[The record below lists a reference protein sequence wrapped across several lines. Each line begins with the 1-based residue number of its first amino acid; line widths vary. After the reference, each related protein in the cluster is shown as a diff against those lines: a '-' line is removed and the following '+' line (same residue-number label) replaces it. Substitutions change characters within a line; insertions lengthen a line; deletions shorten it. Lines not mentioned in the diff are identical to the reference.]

1 MNPKPFQRRIAIVLL
16 AVFLPSLFPVNLLY
30 ANNNGPTAPEA
41 ASFESVDATDMVNLV
56 TGDMTYTMPI
66 LNVPSPEGGYP
77 LSLSYSAGI
86 AMDQESSWV
95 GLGWSLNPGAI
106 NRHVSGVPD
115 DWGKTKMTE
124 LLYDRGESIDQYDFN
139 IGGTLYGVTLGVSRS
154 WGYNKSWG
162 GQIGYGGVSM
172 SFDSNNNA
180 SMSVGMGP
188 VTYSMSDINGNSI
201 GIGFSSNDGKAS
213 WGMNYNFTTNS
224 GSLEGSYGALNG
236 KVSSQGDL
244 SLGFSS
250 LGVSLS
256 SNGSVGY
263 SAYGYS
269 QNSLSTSATV
279 GDFYQKTT
287 SNGFNFGFK
296 NYFWIGYQH
305 TNFSY
310 SLFLLNNNYV
320 SGVLN
325 LYDSKSENQ
334 YLQKNNS
341 YMDVKNYDFGLLQSE
356 TMGPMINSHNVVL
369 PNYDKYSVASQGI
382 VGGFSP
388 KIFEE
393 VLLYGKG
400 SQKRIT
406 DSAPNLVDTDKIYL
420 TNPSSINDNGL
431 KLNNKIFFYFDNV
444 NSSFLRIQKGNFE
457 SLNPSFVIGDYNT
470 GSNTSLGNEDDLLND
485 IVTQNDNTNSSPLTI
500 DGNYKKWGN
509 RKRDGNFIEVFK
521 NSDIVN
527 GLTGDDFFEVEG
539 YDRNFYNNLVSD
551 GIGAY
556 KITTLDGKV
565 YHYSLPVYNF
575 EEVYKNYSNPSDE
588 NEKFLEMVKDKPY
601 ATHWLLTAVTG
612 PDYVDSNNNNVL
624 DEGDYGYWVKF
635 EYGKWAEGFA
645 WRSPK
650 VGAKEVDGKYF
661 YSWGRK
667 EIYYLDKIQTR
678 THSALFIKSLKYDDL
693 GSKIEKGKRDS
704 SGQLIQHVSGPMP
717 RELTEQFKDRIDR
730 EVEQTT
736 YYQEISENV
745 YNGPIALNYPAMQ
758 PMRHYKYVN
767 LPVVKSLKLDKI
779 ILIKNQDLPNIAK
792 QNPNSINIEN
802 EGKVYFDAGFFAVT
816 GQTWRI
822 NPYNVKTARNNLFKN
837 IYDNFDSEYYNFNY
851 QLESKA
857 LKVTKFDYTYLNGKL
872 ALQQINSSKGENR
885 SITPPFKFEYYQ
897 NNLIYNQNNADDW
910 GYLKVNPESWSL
922 KKIITP
928 TGANLNFEYESDS
941 FLYEALKPLN
951 YTQFQYIINGGSS
964 NHIENYVLNGNKVK
978 LNFNT
983 SHSQVLSTDFNSVF
997 YRNQELNIQYFVN
1010 FPNPYSNNVRPKSL
1024 KYKVTEIDNVL
1035 KTLDLELLND
1045 SDYDEHFDFLTRTSY
1060 CRTCVSYQQ
1069 IGGVCEIIPANA
1081 ENKCLNR
1088 FKLNI
1093 INFSNIV
1100 NFGSNGKV
1108 GGGIRIKEIVLTD
1121 GQSNVLTKTTYN
1133 YNDPFRQNI
1142 SGVTSYEPSDSNR
1155 NNDYFGKEELISPGV
1170 LYKYVTVK
1178 NFNSTN
1184 EILNKSLYEFNVL
1197 ENIYVENQEIN
1208 FNSVNTDNFAFIAN
1222 IKKSGNHYFEKID
1235 IYDKLSRLGVLKSN
1249 KSYNSANQL
1258 LYSVDYNYN
1267 NFDESSNEYGTIQET
1282 FKTFLR
1288 NNRYIQRLDSNGYL
1302 LPVTQNPYY
1311 VITSI
1316 SKTSLPSVLESVKI
1330 TKGNYTN
1337 TTYYDK
1343 HDFLTGEVL
1352 ETKTITSDGK
1362 TYKTKIIP
1370 AYTKYGQMGS
1380 KVDDINNRNML
1391 SQTAATYSYIQD
1403 AGNWKVTGV
1412 GITTWNNIWSYQDV
1426 GGNISSPTPD
1436 KEKIWRKHKTYTWNG
1451 LRDNNG
1457 IFSGYIDSNDD
1468 GFVWGV
1474 GLPQTNV
1481 KWKQIS
1487 EVTLYNHYSM
1497 PLEVKDI
1504 NNNKAATKMDV
1515 LNQKVEANGNA
1526 AYNEM
1531 YFSGAEI
1538 SNGAGYLSMVGQEV
1552 QIVNGSRT
1560 DVKAHTGKFSV
1571 ATTNNSQFGVYFKNG
1586 HRPGK
1591 YKISVWVHKDN
1602 YLKARLR
1609 WYNNDAVNTFD
1620 FNGEKVFAGDWV
1632 LLNHYTDVHYMNNAH
1647 AYWYVNSVDNSTVY
1661 FDDLMIRPIAS
1672 SITGYVYNEYD
1683 ELTHIIGNNGL
1694 ATRFE
1699 YDAAGRLV
1707 KTYVEIV
1714 DDTANGLTGGFKLK
1728 SENKYYYKNL

>member
-1 MNPKPFQRRIAIVLL
+1 MMNPKPFQRRIAIVLL
-16 AVFLPSLFPVNLLY
+16 AIFLPSLFPVNFLY

-41 ASFESVDATDMVNLV
+41 ASFESVDATDMVNLA

-124 LLYDRGESIDQYDFN
+124 LLYDRGESIDQYDFS
-139 IGGTLYGVTLGVSRS
+139 IGGTLYGVTLGVSKS
-154 WGYNKSWG
+154 WGYNKAWG
-162 GQIGYGGVSM
+162 GQIGLGGVGVHFGSNQFALSVGVELNDIIGVGVADKIGVNASYNFVNDSGSLGASYGGIGSTVS
-172 SFDSNNNA
+172 SNGDLRLNF
-180 SMSVGMGP
+180 
-188 VTYSMSDINGNSI
+188 NSI
-201 GIGFSSNDGKAS
+201 GI
-213 WGMNYNFTTNS
+213 T
-224 GSLEGSYGALNG
+224 
-236 KVSSQGDL
+236 
-244 SLGFSS
+244 
-250 LGVSLS
+250 LS
-256 SNGSVGY
+256 SKGPATFSVGGN
-263 SAYGYS
+263 SM
-269 QNSLSTSATV
+269 NSLSTSASS
-279 GDFYQKTT
+279 GDYYQKTT
-287 SNGFNFGFK
+287 SKGFSLGFK
-296 NYFWIGYQH
+296 NYFWVSYQH

-341 YMDVKNYDFGLLQSE
+341 YMDVKNYNYGSFI
-356 TMGPMINSHNVVL
+356 INNSLDTNFPYCNVVL
-369 PNYDKYSVASQGI
+369 PNYDSYSVASQGI

-406 DSAPNLVDTDKIYL
+406 DSAPNLVDTDKIYI

-444 NSSFLRIQKGNFE
+444 NSSFLRINKGDFE
-457 SLNPSFVIGDYNT
+457 SLNTSFLINNDSYSDN
-470 GSNTSLGNEDDLLND
+470 GSITSLGNEDDLLNN
-485 IVTQNDNTNSSPLTI
+485 IVTQNDNTYSSPLTN

-521 NSDIVN
+521 NSDIIN

-539 YDRNFYNNLVSD
+539 YDRSFYNNLVSD

-575 EEVYKNYSNPSDE
+575 EEVYKNYSNSTDE
-588 NEKFLEMVKDKPY
+588 NEKFIEMVKDKPY

-667 EIYYLDKIQTR
+667 EVYYLDKIQTR

-704 SGQLIQHVSGPMP
+704 NGQLIQHVSGPLP
-717 RELTEQFKDRIDR
+717 RNLTEMFEDRIDR
-730 EVEQTT
+730 ELEQTD
-736 YYQEISENV
+736 YYQETSENV
-745 YNGPIALNYPAMQ
+745 YHGPIALNYSTER

-802 EGKVYFDAGFFAVT
+802 EGKVYFDSGFYSVS
-816 GQTWRI
+816 GYNWRI
-822 NPYNVKTARNNLFKN
+822 NPFNVKTPKNNLFKN
-837 IYDNFDSEYYNFNY
+837 IYDNFDAEYYNFQY

-857 LKVTKFDYTYLNGKL
+857 IKVTNFDYDYLNGKL
-872 ALQQINSSKGENR
+872 SLQQINSNKGGSR
-885 SITPPFKFEYYQ
+885 SITPPYKFEYYQ
-897 NNLIYNQNNADDW
+897 NNLMYNQNNADNW

-941 FLYEALKPLN
+941 FLYEAIRN
-951 YTQFQYIINGGSS
+951 NNSFSEFGYTINGGTA
-964 NHIENYVLNGNKVK
+964 NKIENYILNGNTVK

-983 SHSQVLSTDFNSVF
+983 SNSQVLNANFNGLF
-997 YRNQELNIQYFVN
+997 YIGQQLNID
-1010 FPNPYSNNVRPKSL
+1010 YSGSKINYSGLYRTTIS
-1024 KYKVTEIDNVL
+1024 YKVVGVNNTL
-1035 KTLDLELLND
+1035 KTLDLELIDNNN
-1045 SDYDEHFDFLTRTSY
+1045 YNEHIDFLSRTSKCY
-1060 CRTCVSYQQ
+1060 TC
-1069 IGGVCEIIPANA
+1069 GGGFTSINICNISPSNA
-1081 ENKCLNR
+1081 ENKCLYSISLKVFN
-1088 FKLNI
+1088 F
-1093 INFSNIV
+1093 INLI
-1100 NFGSNGKV
+1100 NFGSNGKK
-1108 GGGIRIKEIVLTD
+1108 GGGLRVKEITLTD
-1121 GQSNVLTKTTYN
+1121 SQSNVLTKTTYN
-1133 YNDPFRQNI
+1133 YNDPLRQNI
-1142 SGVTSYEPSDSNR
+1142 SGVTSFEPSDD
-1155 NNDYFGKEELISPGV
+1155 NNDHNYFGKEELISPNV
-1170 LYKYVTVK
+1170 MYKFVTV
-1178 NFNSTN
+1178 NTFNGSN
-1184 EILNKSLYEFNVL
+1184 ESLNKSVYEFNVL
-1197 ENIYVENQEIN
+1197 ENIWTENEYGKLS
-1208 FNSVNTDNFAFIAN
+1208 SVTTKDFKFTT
-1222 IKKSGNHYFEKID
+1222 KTVYSGNHRLQKLNIF
-1235 IYDKLSRLGVLKSN
+1235 DKLSGLGSLKSVKKYNSQNQLLEGVDYYYNSFDENSNENGTTQESFKSFLRGNRYRQPIDANGYYQPVVQAPYYLITSVSKTKFPNVLKS
-1249 KSYNSANQL
+1249 
-1258 LYSVDYNYN
+1258 
-1267 NFDESSNEYGTIQET
+1267 T
-1282 FKTFLR
+1282 R
-1288 NNRYIQRLDSNGYL
+1288 
-1302 LPVTQNPYY
+1302 
-1311 VITSI
+1311 
-1316 SKTSLPSVLESVKI
+1316 I
-1330 TKGNYTN
+1330 TKGNYTS
-1337 TTYYDK
+1337 TVYYDK

-1352 ETKTITSDGK
+1352 ETRTITSDGK

-1412 GITTWNNIWSYQDV
+1412 GITTWNNEWVYQDV
-1426 GGNISSPTPD
+1426 GGNNSDPNLETA
-1436 KEKIWRKHKTYTWNG
+1436 KEKIWRKHKSYIWNG
-1451 LRDNNG
+1451 VKDNNG
-1457 IFSGYIDSNDD
+1457 IFLNYNDTNDD

-1474 GLPQTNV
+1474 GQPQVNL
-1481 KWKQIS
+1481 KWKQTS
-1487 EVTLYNHYSM
+1487 EITLYDHYSM

-1504 NNNKAATKMDV
+1504 NGNKAATKMDV

-1531 YFSGAEI
+1531 YYSGTEIFSG
-1538 SNGAGYLSMVGQEV
+1538 GGFWVGQEV
-1552 QIVNGSRT
+1552 RNSNGIRT
-1560 DVKAHTGKFSV
+1560 DVKAHTGKYSI
-1571 ATTNNSQFGVYFKNG
+1571 AATNNTEFGAYMRNG
-1586 HRPGK
+1586 HRAGK
-1591 YKISVWVHKDN
+1591 YKLSVWVHKDN
-1602 YLKARLR
+1602 VSKARVR
-1609 WYNNDAVNTFD
+1609 ATQYGSPTI
-1620 FNGEKVFAGDWV
+1620 FNGDNESVVAGDWV
-1632 LLNHYTDVHYMNNAH
+1632 LKVHYFDVVAGDF
-1647 AYWYVNSVDNSTVY
+1647 YPYVTSSDSSPVY

-1714 DDTANGLTGGFKLK
+1714 DDTANGVTGGFKLK
-1728 SENKYYYKNL
+1728 SENKYHYKNL